1 MKLFHTIRGRLF
13 ISCVSILLLA
23 VAAMSVAFYR
33 YTAESIETRAS
44 DSLSQLAVN
53 TNGNLD
59 ALIRGMDSI
68 ANRIVSSELIK
79 DTFYRV
85 TDGTAEEIK
94 HRQDII
100 NLLFTVTGSRIEN
113 QISLFTTQ
121 GRLVD
126 FGRRFD
132 VSAMS
137 PNEVAVVPWLETC
150 LEREGKMY
158 IAAPH
163 PYTWGSSDDLVFSV
177 CRAFNRSFGAAY
189 DAVVEVRLD
198 YSALVQA
205 VDSTVRPERVRA
217 YVYDSDGHLIHPLDE
232 NAPVSDYFSQ
242 IPGTEPSGTFPMG
255 EGAEREIAAYYR
267 SSYSGITMV
276 VCENEKE
283 LLAPVTQFRNWLLLV
298 GLVVALL
305 VGFVTYLLAKQ
316 LTEPIRGIQ
325 NSISKLQLTNLH
337 PQSMPRYENS
347 ADELTQLGHAYL
359 DMVARLQLSLEET
372 VAARSHETEA
382 RMRALQAQ
390 MNPHFLYNTIT
401 VISIKAE
408 DNDDPEVVG
417 MCECLTGMLRYVT
430 RSSDPQ
436 VTLGQELS
444 YLEQYLY
451 LMRCRYPD
459 RFTVELHV
467 PEEMRGLSVPKLVLQ
482 PLVENSFRHGFGS
495 AEHWSLSLTGQVS
508 DGKWEINISDNGVGF
523 SPETLSELERRF
535 AAARGDFSV
544 APCDHIGLA
553 NIFERLR
560 FRYHENAVFHIEN
573 LPDGG
578 CRVTIGGLWSEEG
591 LL

>member
-85 TDGTAEEIK
+85 TEGTAEEIK
-94 HRQDII
+94 YRQDII

-137 PNEVAVVPWLETC
+137 SAEVSVVPWLEPC

-163 PYTWGSSDDLVFSV
+163 PHTWGGSDDLVFSV
-177 CRAFNRSFGAAY
+177 CRAFNRSFGAPY
-189 DAVVEVRLD
+189 DAVVEVRMD
-198 YSALVQA
+198 YSALIQA

-217 YVYDSDGHLIHPLDE
+217 YVYDSEGNLIHPLDAE
-232 NAPVSDYFSQ
+232 TPLADYFGQ
-242 IPGTEPSGTFPMG
+242 IPRGKPAGTFPLG

-267 SSYSGITMV
+267 SGYSGITMV

-298 GLVVALL
+298 GLVVAAL

-337 PQSMPRYENS
+337 PQSVPQYENS
-347 ADELTQLGHAYL
+347 ADELTQLGHAYT
-359 DMVARLQLSLEET
+359 DMVERLQLSLEET

-430 RSSDPQ
+430 RSSNPQ
-436 VTLGQELS
+436 VTLGQELD

-467 PEEMRGLSVPKLVLQ
+467 PEEMKGLSVPKLVLQ

-495 AEHWSLSLTGQVS
+495 AEHWSLSLTAQVA
-508 DGKWEINISDNGVGF
+508 DGKWAISIADNGVGF
-523 SPETLSELERRF
+523 APETLSELERRF
-535 AAARGDFSV
+535 AAAKGDFDQT
-544 APCDHIGLA
+544 PCDHIGLA

-573 LPDGG
+573 LSDGG